1 MIRNLCLWSLLTLF
15 VVLVDRSLGQPP
27 LENTRPASAQPVT
40 REKCAGMIESAKR
53 LFREGDYDDALEQI
67 NEAIAACGD
76 SAAQHE
82 FRGLVRFAKG
92 DYQEASASIHAAL
105 ATTQGWTWTVLI
117 SHYSNV
123 LIYTKQLRTLET
135 FARRHPDDS
144 AARFVLA
151 YHYLV
156 TGHLDHA
163 THELE
168 MVSRLEPDDRV
179 ALEILKRLP
188 KPRAAYTPSAS
199 LTP

>member
-1 MIRNLCLWSLLTLF
+1 MTRNLLARSLFALF
-15 VVLVDRSLGQPP
+15 VGFAGPLLGQPP
-27 LENTRPASAQPVT
+27 LESARSTDPAA
-40 REKCAGMIESAKR
+40 REKCAVMVESAKR
-53 LFREGDYDDALEQI
+53 LFRAGDYDEALERL
-67 NEAIAACGD
+67 NEAIAGCGD
-76 SAAQHE
+76 SAALHE

-92 DYQEASASIHAAL
+92 DYQETSASLHAAL
-105 ATTQGWTWTVLI
+105 ATTQGWTWAVLI
-117 SHYSNV
+117 NHYGDPPV
-123 LIYTKQLRTLET
+123 YTKQLRALET

-151 YHYLV
+151 YHYMV